1 MTISSKFIFFIGFL
15 LVSFSN
21 LIGQE
26 LNLDVTI
33 NTPKLNT
40 ADPAVF
46 QTLETAIR
54 EFYNNT
60 VWTSDEFLPHER
72 IEGSFQ
78 INIKEDISSSTFLAD
93 FYISVSRPVFGS
105 NYYSQTFLHIDPNIT
120 FGYEQSDPLFN
131 NKSAYTDNLSSILTF
146 YAYVILG
153 IDYDTFSPMG
163 GDTYYKIA
171 QNISSNVPPTVSDP
185 AWKSINNSRNRY
197 WLIENTLNA
206 RAKPYRQAIYD
217 YHRRSLDMMSED
229 PDRSRAVMLSAL
241 KAIGD
246 VNNQMPNSMI
256 LQIFSNTKRDELLEV
271 FEIASKG
278 DKDKVYNIM
287 AAIDPSKS
295 KDFNDL
301 RKSK

>member
-1 MTISSKFIFFIGFL
+1 MKVIFKYNLLVGFL
-15 LVSFSN
+15 LISLYN
-21 LIGQE
+21 LMGQE

-33 NTPKLNT
+33 NTPKLT
-40 ADPAVF
+40 VADPAVLE
-46 QTLETAIR
+46 TLETSIR

-60 VWTSDEFLPHER
+60 VWTSDDFLSHER

-78 INIKEDISSSTFLAD
+78 INIKEDISSSSFIAD

-120 FGYEQSDPLFN
+120 FSYEQSSPIFN
-131 NKSAYTDNLSSILTF
+131 NKNSFSDNLSSILTY
-146 YAYVILG
+146 YAYVILAV
-153 IDYDTFSPMG
+153 DYDTFSPIG

-171 QNISSNVPPTVSDP
+171 QNVLSNVPSTIGDN
-185 AWKSINNSRNRY
+185 AWKPIGDRRNRY
-197 WLIENTLNA
+197 WLIENVLNA
-206 RAKPYRQAIYD
+206 RAKPFRQAIYD
-217 YHRRSLDMMSED
+217 YHRKSLDMMSED

-246 VNNQMPNSMI
+246 VNSAMPNSMI
-256 LQIFSNTKRDELLEV
+256 LQTFSNTKREELLEI
-271 FEIASKG
+271 FEIASRG
-278 DKDKVYNIM
+278 DKEKVYNIM

-301 RKSK
+301 RKTR